1 MFFMPLWCRFAAMNV
16 MLLKRQGVTH
26 VLNAAE
32 GNSLMHVDT
41 GAEFYAGTGIV
52 YHGIPASDT
61 DHFDIGSY
69 FEEAADF
76 IAKALMYKNGKGLY
90 VFVFPCDCIQH
101 SDWDFENL
109 LSFSVCF
116 FQGRFMSTAGKATA
130 APLRWL

>member
-61 DHFDIGSY
+61 DHFDIGRY

-76 IAKALMYKNGKGLY
+76 IAKALMYKNGKGLC
-90 VFVFPCDCIQH
+90 VFWVFLVIV
-101 SDWDFENL
+101 FNILTEIL
-109 LSFSVCF
+109 
-116 FQGRFMSTAGKATA
+116 
-130 APLRWL
+130 

>member
-76 IAKALMYKNGKGLY
+76 IAKALMDKNGKGLC
-90 VFVFPCDCIQH
+90 VFLFFLVIVFNILT
-101 SDWDFENL
+101 EIL
-109 LSFSVCF
+109 
-116 FQGRFMSTAGKATA
+116 
-130 APLRWL
+130 